1 MNTRQTTSP
10 LPSYEE
16 ALARLLEI
24 VPSFDASIVSTPLDA
39 CLNRVLREDIRADRD
54 LPPFNRA
61 MMDGYALRA
70 ADFAKG
76 KTFPVVAEV
85 PAGAS
90 PHVKVPPGACV
101 KIATG
106 AAVPES
112 CDTVIQHER
121 SDRAN
126 PVTFT
131 VDSIEPGHAIHPRG
145 ADAKQGDLVIA
156 RGTPLRAHHLGIAA
170 AVGRSSLPI
179 VQPPRVTI
187 LTSGDE
193 VKPIDATLEPHQI
206 RNSNGPM
213 LTHLLTQFG
222 AGEVQHEHLLD
233 DKDATIN
240 AIARAIEHSDF
251 IITVGGISAG
261 ERDYF
266 PLALEAANVQLSLS
280 GARIQP
286 GKPIHAGRAPN
297 GAIVIGLP
305 GNPVSALVCAHLF
318 VWPAIRHMSGIESPL
333 PWRTVTLAESVKPNA
348 NRQAFRPAIL
358 HDDGDRAT
366 VPQWAGSGDLVHTA
380 RTHGFIALP
389 VQGEAVAA
397 GTSLRFLPWAG

>member
-1 MNTRQTTSP
+1 MGSRQTTSP

-16 ALARLLEI
+16 ALAQLLAI
-24 VPSFDASIVSTPLDA
+24 VPSSTARTASTPLEA
-39 CLNRVLREDIRADRD
+39 CANRVLHEDIKADRD

-61 MMDGYALRA
+61 TMDGYALRA
-70 ADFAKG
+70 ADYAKD
-76 KTFPVVAEV
+76 KAFPVVGEI

-90 PHVKVPPGACV
+90 PNVQVPPGACV

-106 AAVPES
+106 AAVPDS
-112 CDTVIQHER
+112 LDTVIQHEF

-131 VDSIEPGHAIHPRG
+131 VDSIAPGHAVHPRG
-145 ADAKQGDLVIA
+145 ADAKQGDIVIA
-156 RGTPLRAHHLGIAA
+156 RGTRLSAHHLGIAA
-170 AVGRSSLPI
+170 AVGCSTLPV
-179 VQPPRVTI
+179 VQPPRVMI

-193 VKPIDATLEPHQI
+193 VKPIDAALEPHQI

-213 LTHLLTQFG
+213 LSHLLTRFG

-233 DKDATIN
+233 EKDATID
-240 AIARAIEHSDF
+240 AVARAIVSFDL
-251 IITVGGISAG
+251 IISVGGISAG

-266 PLALEAANVQLSLS
+266 PIALEDANVEMSLS

-297 GAIVIGLP
+297 GSIVIGLP

-318 VWPAIRHMSGIESPL
+318 VWPAIRRMSGVTSPM

-358 HDDGDRAT
+358 HEDGDHAT
-366 VPQWAGSGDLVHTA
+366 VPTWAGSGDLVHTA
-380 RTHGFIALP
+380 STHGFIALP
-389 VQGEAVAA
+389 VQGESVEA
-397 GTSLRFLPWAG
+397 GTRLRFLPWA

>member
-1 MNTRQTTSP
+1 MGSRQTTSP

-16 ALARLLEI
+16 ALARLIALIDQNEI
-24 VPSFDASIVSTPLDA
+24 KGVPTWDEEALGRA
-39 CLNRVLREDIRADRD
+39 LCEDIRADRD

-70 ADFAKG
+70 AEYAKG
-76 KTFPVVAEV
+76 KSFPVVGEV

-90 PHVKVPPGACV
+90 PNVEVPPGACV

-106 AAVPES
+106 AAVPDS
-112 CDTVIQHER
+112 LDTVIQHEL

-145 ADAKQGDLVIA
+145 ADAKQGDIVIA
-156 RGTPLRAHHLGIAA
+156 RGTRLGAHHLGIAA
-170 AVGRSSLPI
+170 AVGCSTLP
-179 VQPPRVTI
+179 VVLPPRVMI

-193 VKPIDATLEPHQI
+193 VKPIDAALEPHQI

-213 LTHLLTQFG
+213 LSHLLTRFG
-222 AGEVQHEHLLD
+222 AGEVQHEHLPD
-233 DKDATIN
+233 EKDATIK
-240 AIARAIEHSDF
+240 AVARAIESFDL

-266 PLALEAANVQLSLS
+266 PIALERANVSMSLS

-297 GAIVIGLP
+297 GSIVIGLP

-318 VWPAIRHMSGIESPL
+318 VWPAIKRLMGDESPM
-333 PWRTVTLAESVKPNA
+333 PWRTVMLAAPVKPNA

-358 HDDGDRAT
+358 HDDGDHAS
-366 VPQWAGSGDLVHTA
+366 VPSWAGSGDLVHTA

-389 VQGEAVAA
+389 VQGESVEA
-397 GTSLRFLPWAG
+397 GTRLRFLPWA